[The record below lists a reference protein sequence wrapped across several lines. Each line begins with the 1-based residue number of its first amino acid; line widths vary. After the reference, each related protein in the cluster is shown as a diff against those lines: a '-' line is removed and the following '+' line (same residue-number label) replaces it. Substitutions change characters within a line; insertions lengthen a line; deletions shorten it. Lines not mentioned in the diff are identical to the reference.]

1 MPTRP
6 LTSPK
11 QAKHNP
17 WIIQGRPKPQ
27 GRPKTNPKQAQS
39 KLRSP
44 TPRLRKK
51 QGPRRPQLS
60 PRPAQDRH
68 ASTPSYLSST
78 RFVCSNVLFLGTIL
92 KYKAVKREPRWLLK
106 SFPSPNNLK
115 TIVLLNI
122 CFDTV
127 AEFWPRL
134 LFPPFYP
141 LRTSEHL
148 WHPRRHSHL
157 SSSE

>member
-1 MPTRP
+1 MTG
-6 LTSPK
+6 PK

-68 ASTPSYLSST
+68 ASTPSYLSSAG
-78 RFVCSNVLFLGTIL
+78 FVCSICVFFGTIP
-92 KYKAVKREPRWLLK
+92 KSKAANHEPRWLLK
-106 SFPSPNNLK
+106 SFPSANIVK
-115 TIVLLNI
+115 AIVLLNI
-122 CFDTV
+122 YFDTV

-148 WHPRRHSHL
+148 RHHKGHSHL